1 MCWGD
6 QRKVQICESL
16 LIKHHVMVHRVADTP
31 EEENQLWDL
40 EDFGLREVSNR
51 AKLHLR
57 REKGSKLQ
65 LQTTEDKIGVS
76 EVYKYI

>member
-1 MCWGD
+1 MY
-6 QRKVQICESL
+6 
-16 LIKHHVMVHRVADTP
+16 
-31 EEENQLWDL
+31 L
-40 EDFGLREVSNR
+40 EDFGLHEVSNR

-76 EVYKYI
+76 EVNKYI